1 MDYEFS
7 KDKEYCYNFVFF
19 RKGLNDLIYSR
30 CLINGGQLYII
41 HWYNQSST
49 DFAETQQP

>member
-30 CLINGGQLYII
+30 CLINVCCNRWTPG
-41 HWYNQSST
+41 T
-49 DFAETQQP
+49 VPDT